1 LIKRIIRLLAV
12 TALVVL
18 ALALPAFAQEEQTCY
33 DRNGDGTY
41 RCGGELLIPLNEA
54 SDFNDGYPPF
64 VYGDEDNGYPPFVY
78 DDADNEYPPG
88 LFDEDNDEEYYD
100 EEFYEDLEE
109 AEEEYQEALEEIYED
124 YNLEWYSY

>member
-1 LIKRIIRLLAV
+1 MIKRIIRLLAV

-64 VYGDEDNGYPPFVY
+64 VY

-124 YNLEWYSY
+124 YNLEWDSY